1 MKFYLKKFSF
11 LLIFT
16 LLFFYCF
23 GNPFFNSGFT
33 GNQPL
38 PENGNSEEIS
48 NQNEFSENNLQNE
61 ELKIRVVSDLIKL
74 PQNATGR
81 YACSKLGL
89 TLVKSNFANSKK
101 FDSGSLIFSEEPTKK
116 IEASAKIDAK
126 SGAKIIEI

>member
-33 GNQPL
+33 GNQPF

-48 NQNEFSENNLQNE
+48 NQNEFSENNLQNQE
-61 ELKIRVVSDLIKL
+61 I
-74 PQNATGR
+74 Q
-81 YACSKLGL
+81 
-89 TLVKSNFANSKK
+89 
-101 FDSGSLIFSEEPTKK
+101 
-116 IEASAKIDAK
+116 K
-126 SGAKIIEI
+126 SGPSPVLVGKTNEKLTVFQGDLREEIASFFRNWKNAEGIEKSKILLENTDNKRVWRIYGF